1 MKKTYISPALLVMT
15 MNLEQQLCTIS
26 GGGTVSVSNK
36 DEDAVETSKSLT
48 RRQYDVWGEEEEEE
62 EQL

>member
-36 DEDAVETSKSLT
+36 DEDAVYTSASLA

>member
-26 GGGTVSVSNK
+26 GGGTVSVSNDK
-36 DEDAVETSKSLT
+36 DYAVEISASLT

>member
-26 GGGTVSVSNK
+26 GGGTVSVSNN
-36 DEDAVETSKSLT
+36 DEDAVYTSASLT

>member
-26 GGGTVSVSNK
+26 GGGTVSVSNDK
-36 DEDAVETSKSLT
+36 EDAVETSASLT
-48 RRQYDVWGEEEEEE
+48 RRQYDVWGEEEEED

>member
-1 MKKTYISPALLVMT
+1 MKKTYISPAVLVVA

-26 GGGTVSVSNK
+26 GGGTVSVSDK
-36 DEDAVETSKSLT
+36 TEDAVETSQSLS
-48 RRQYDVWGEEEEEE
+48 RRYDAWGDEEEEE

>member
-26 GGGTVSVSNK
+26 GGGTVSVSNDK
-36 DEDAVETSKSLT
+36 EDAVETSASLA